1 MSKSVVSTANAP
13 APVSGAPYNQAI
25 VSGGFVF
32 VAGQV
37 PLDPATGQLVEGG
50 IEAQVEQ
57 VFDNLAAILE
67 AAGSSLANAVKITIF
82 LEDMASF
89 GAVNGVYARRVP
101 EPFPARS
108 TFAVRELPLGAAVE
122 IEVIAH
128 V

>member
-1 MSKSVVSTANAP
+1 VSKSVVSTPNAP
-13 APVSGAPYNQAI
+13 APVSGAPYNQAV

-37 PLDPATGQLVEGG
+37 PLDPATGKLVEGG

>member
-1 MSKSVVSTANAP
+1 
-13 APVSGAPYNQAI
+13 
-25 VSGGFVF
+25 
-32 VAGQV
+32 
-37 PLDPATGQLVEGG
+37 
-50 IEAQVEQ
+50 
-57 VFDNLAAILE
+57 
-67 AAGSSLANAVKITIF
+67 
-82 LEDMASF
+82 MASF